1 MLRSN
6 VNRNRELTI
15 VARSPHLWR
24 IFVASILAAPV
35 MVNQSCDGF
44 GPYQLLFWMPEQFLP
59 YPSRLQTPWL
69 DATDGAWR
77 QTRASK
83 LPRIETEPVPDKYF
97 LSDRQ
102 IKWEEIS
109 QPLSDAPWK
118 GWNARRPSAICGSHP
133 KDQMKIAGT
142 LNLVKGIASLPATCA
157 ACHRGQ
163 LGDDRRPFVR
173 PPRSRFKLTP
183 QSCKLPVEAVERC
196 RVCCR
201 RCPSPR
207 LFAPPPLPWSLRRR
221 PGAKLGSNVAYLS
234 GRGFLRTHAL
244 PLVWFQ
250 IARSGAFYFAFPHP
264 AARPKFDQYAP
275 KTSSKG
281 STSLGTARNLA
292 FVCGI
297 GFGIG
302 SDVQNK
308 ESEHRRCRGDHRGFR
323 PCAFPKR
330 LLSR

>member
-1 MLRSN
+1 
-6 VNRNRELTI
+6 
-15 VARSPHLWR
+15 
-24 IFVASILAAPV
+24 

-201 RCPSPR
+201 RCPLPAPVCTA
-207 LFAPPPLPWSLRRR
+207 APPVVTPAAARRR
-221 PGAKLGSNVAYLS
+221 AWLECCLFIRTWIPPNTRPAPGLVPDRQIGGFLFCISAS
-234 GRGFLRTHAL
+234 GRASK
-244 PLVWFQ
+244 
-250 IARSGAFYFAFPHP
+250 I
-264 AARPKFDQYAP
+264 RPICAQ
-275 KTSSKG
+275 
-281 STSLGTARNLA
+281 N
-292 FVCGI
+292 
-297 GFGIG
+297 
-302 SDVQNK
+302 VQ
-308 ESEHRRCRGDHRGFR
+308 
-323 PCAFPKR
+323 
-330 LLSR
+330 